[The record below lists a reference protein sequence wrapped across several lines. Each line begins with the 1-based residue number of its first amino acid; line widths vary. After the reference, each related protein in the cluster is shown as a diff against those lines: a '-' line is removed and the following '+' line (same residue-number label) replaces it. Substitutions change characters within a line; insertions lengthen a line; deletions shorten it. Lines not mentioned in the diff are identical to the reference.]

1 MAIGDC
7 YELVVGMNQNGAKL
21 ANRFLYEQQDADGPD
36 PVAAA
41 LLTAWTVGVLPAY
54 QACCS
59 SDLSFETIRIRRL
72 FPTEGG
78 SFLFRIDEP
87 GDVAEDPVPPNSV
100 AIIALYTD
108 VFTKEGRGRFHVSGI
123 PDTFAEDG
131 VLTAAGLTLLTT
143 LGNVFEADLP
153 AAGGNPAFRAGLRN
167 DVLAT
172 FEEYSY
178 SRPRAWLHTLRS
190 RAMAQP

>member
-7 YELVVGMNQNGAKL
+7 YELVLGMNQNGAKL

-36 PVAAA
+36 VVAAA
-41 LLTAWTVGVLPAY
+41 LLTAFTTVVLPKY
-54 QACCS
+54 QDCCS

-78 SFLFRIDEP
+78 SFLFRVDEP
-87 GDVAEDPVPPNSV
+87 GNVAVDPVPPNSV

-108 VFTKEGRGRFHVSGI
+108 VFTKSGRGRFHVSGI
-123 PDTFAEDG
+123 PDDWADDG
-131 VLTAAGLTLLTT
+131 VLSAAAVTAIGL

-153 AAGGNPAFRAGLRN
+153 AAGGNPAFRAGLKK
-167 DVLAT
+167 DTLAS
-172 FEEYSY
+172 FEEFSY
-178 SRPRAWLHTLRS
+178 SRVRAWLHTLRS